1 MASVVNHTAVT
12 DLLLDNLASIS
23 LVTYGSCLITSGQT
37 KACDVQ
43 ICTKLSCQIAVMGC
57 GQEQTMNHI
66 VNTFPLTKSE
76 GGLQLLHK
84 AEEDSQV
91 DGIHSDYSSGKMK

>member
-1 MASVVNHTAVT
+1 
-12 DLLLDNLASIS
+12 
-23 LVTYGSCLITSGQT
+23 
-37 KACDVQ
+37 
-43 ICTKLSCQIAVMGC
+43 MGC